1 MCSMT
6 KDKAEPRA
14 LGPASLRERK
24 KERTRRELV
33 AAALQLFEQKG
44 YDATTI
50 DEIAEAAEV
59 SPRTFFRYF
68 ANKEEVAMG
77 EVVDQSI
84 IELVGARPAG
94 EPLIESLRHVVA
106 DSLALVNE
114 SDREALLPRLKIV
127 YRTPSLRGRRWEY
140 QLRFGRIAGAAL
152 AERLGLP
159 PDDLGSRVTATA
171 ALIAVE
177 VAMDRWQERD
187 GRDDLGELLQAAV
200 SSLGEA
206 FGG

>member
-1 MCSMT
+1 MT
-6 KDKAEPRA
+6 NDGAQPRTVD
-14 LGPASLRERK
+14 PASLRERK

-44 YDATTI
+44 YDATTV
-50 DEIAEAAEV
+50 DEIAAAAEV

-68 ANKEEVAMG
+68 ADKEEVAMG
-77 EVVDQSI
+77 EVFDQSVI
-84 IELVGARPAG
+84 DLVNARPAG
-94 EPLIESLRHVVA
+94 EPLVESLRHVVA
-106 DSLALVNE
+106 GSLGLMNE

-140 QLRFGRIAGAAL
+140 QLRFGRTAGAAL

-171 ALIAVE
+171 ALMAVE

>member
-1 MCSMT
+1 MT
-6 KDKAEPRA
+6 NDGAEPRTVD
-14 LGPASLRERK
+14 PASLRERK

-44 YDATTI
+44 YDATTV
-50 DEIAEAAEV
+50 DEIAAAAEV

-68 ANKEEVAMG
+68 ADKEEVAMG
-77 EVVDQSI
+77 EVFDQSI
-84 IELVGARPAG
+84 IDLVGARPAG
-94 EPLIESLRHVVA
+94 EPLVESLRHVVA
-106 DSLALVNE
+106 DSLGLMNE

-140 QLRFGRIAGAAL
+140 QLRFGRVAGAAL
-152 AERLGLP
+152 AGRLGLP

-200 SSLGEA
+200 SSLGAA

>member
-1 MCSMT
+1 MT
-6 KDKAEPRA
+6 NDKAEPRA
-14 LGPASLRERK
+14 LVPASLRERK

-33 AAALQLFEQKG
+33 AAALQLFEEKG

-140 QLRFGRIAGAAL
+140 QLRFGRLAGAAL
-152 AERLGLP
+152 AGRLGLP

>member
-1 MCSMT
+1 MT
-6 KDKAEPRA
+6 NDGAELRTVD
-14 LGPASLRERK
+14 PASLRERK

-33 AAALQLFEQKG
+33 AAALRLFEQKG
-44 YDATTI
+44 YDATTV
-50 DEIAEAAEV
+50 DEIAAAAEV

-68 ANKEEVAMG
+68 ADKEEVAMG
-77 EVVDQSI
+77 EVFDQSVI
-84 IELVGARPAG
+84 DLVNARPAG
-94 EPLIESLRHVVA
+94 EPLVESLRHVVA
-106 DSLALVNE
+106 GSLGLMNE
-114 SDREALLPRLKIV
+114 GDREALLPRLKIV

-140 QLRFGRIAGAAL
+140 QLRFGRVAGVAL
-152 AERLGLP
+152 AGRLGLP

-171 ALIAVE
+171 ALMAVE

-200 SSLGEA
+200 SSLGAA

>member
-1 MCSMT
+1 MT
-6 KDKAEPRA
+6 NDGAQPRTVD
-14 LGPASLRERK
+14 PASLRERK

-44 YDATTI
+44 YDATTV
-50 DEIAEAAEV
+50 DEIAAAAEV

-68 ANKEEVAMG
+68 ADKEEVAMG
-77 EVVDQSI
+77 EVFDQSVI
-84 IELVGARPAG
+84 DLVNARPAG
-94 EPLIESLRHVVA
+94 EPLVESLRHVVA
-106 DSLALVNE
+106 GSLGLMNE

-140 QLRFGRIAGAAL
+140 QLRFGRTAGTAL

-171 ALIAVE
+171 ALMAVE

-206 FGG
+206 FGS